1 MKTSLFTPLK
11 YKSDESLQICQKN
24 VIFLLSGDGRVLSW
38 GRSDY
43 GQLGHGDFE
52 NGRRPKLLEFFEG
65 FKIKRVSAGWN
76 HSAFVTGFCHI
87 KFETSVCYV
96 LLLDI
101 DCFLYFLL

>member
-1 MKTSLFTPLK
+1 M
-11 YKSDESLQICQKN
+11 
-24 VIFLLSGDGRVLSW
+24 LSW
-38 GRSDY
+38 GRSDC

-52 NGRRPKLLEFFEG
+52 NGGRPKLLEFFEG

-101 DCFLYFLL
+101 DCFLYISFSRYWAFVYVWRRIVWATWKWRYPVL